1 MPADPDLLPYDSLL
15 AVQALAEVFD
25 ARSIRYAL
33 IGGLAFMLRGRP
45 RYTQDVDFLVDV
57 PQIALPALLDDLV
70 ERGFSLDRTAVIQ
83 QYTREYVASFP
94 FGRVRIDWLKPVLPL
109 YSRTLAEAEPLEWT
123 GGYMVRVATAEG
135 LILTKMV
142 AFRPQ
147 DQVDIETLLTANR
160 DTINIDLI
168 RQEWSLFAATEPERT
183 AWLEAV
189 IERRVV
195 RRE

>member
-1 MPADPDLLPYDSLL
+1 MPADPDLLPDDSLL
-15 AVQALAEVFD
+15 AVQSLAEVFD
-25 ARSIRYAL
+25 ARSVRYAL

-83 QYTREYVASFP
+83 QYVREYVASFP

-109 YSRTLAEAEPLEWT
+109 YSRALAEAQPVEWT
-123 GGYMVRVATAEG
+123 GGHMVRVATAEG

-147 DQVDIETLLTANR
+147 DWIDIETLLTANR
-160 DTINIDLI
+160 DTINVDLI
-168 RQEWSLFAATEPERT
+168 REQWAPFAVTEEERT
-183 AWLEAV
+183 AWLEAA
-189 IERRVV
+189 IARRVV

>member
-1 MPADPDLLPYDSLL
+1 MHADSHLLPDDSVR
-15 AVQALAEVFD
+15 AVESLAEAFD

-33 IGGLAFMLRGRP
+33 IGGLAFVLRGRP
-45 RYTQDVDFLVDV
+45 RFTQDADFLLDV
-57 PQIALPALLDDLV
+57 PQIVLPGLLDDLV
-70 ERGFSLDRTAVIQ
+70 QRGFALDPAIVVQ
-83 QYTREYVASFP
+83 QYVRESMTSFP

-109 YSRTLAEAEPLEWT
+109 YSRTLVEATPLEWT
-123 GGYMVRVATAEG
+123 EGHTVQVATAEG

-160 DTINIDLI
+160 DTIDVPLI
-168 RQEWSLFAATEPERT
+168 REEWSPFAATEAERT
-183 AWLEAV
+183 AWLEAA
-189 IERRVV
+189 IARRVI